1 MEDKYS
7 VDGVSLVKIR
17 NKNELRVIALMPE
30 VLKKFE
36 LDFSPNTLDI
46 QDIFALTL
54 SNLPP
59 RYVQRGSIILNEDVT
74 NEMIRE
80 QIRAAIMVVSD
91 RPKH

>member
-30 VLKKFE
+30 VLKTFE
-36 LDFSPNTLDI
+36 LDFSPDTLDI
-46 QDIFALTL
+46 EDIFALTL
-54 SNLPP
+54 CNLPP
-59 RYVQRGSIILNEDVT
+59 RYVQKGSIILNEDVT

-80 QIRAAIMVVSD
+80 QIRESVIVVSD